1 MPRLQSKRAAPG
13 PGRPRFAHL
22 PRSTKAAPCTDTTL
36 TPPGTVTIRWEPF
49 GTAFDVIAPDP
60 VLSREL
66 APIGPARAYASTIA
80 ERFGWTVVDR
90 SGEPS

>member
-1 MPRLQSKRAAPG
+1 MRGPPPSKRPAPRQD
-13 PGRPRFAHL
+13 RPNAQPHARKNAL
-22 PRSTKAAPCTDTTL
+22 RTDTTL

-66 APIGPARAYASTIA
+66 APIGPARAYASIIA

>member
-1 MPRLQSKRAAPG
+1 MRGHRKRATPRE
-13 PGRPRFAHL
+13 GRPSS
-22 PRSTKAAPCTDTTL
+22 RSSINALRSGTTL

-80 ERFGWTVVDR
+80 ERFGWAVVDR